1 MGTFSTMKIKL
12 QPQTKMSQVDI
23 LVKVKDQYG
32 IEVQHM
38 LDNVMIVKEGLFS
51 NLNLGAK
58 TMD

>member
-1 MGTFSTMKIKL
+1 MKIKL

-32 IEVQHM
+32 TEVQYM

-58 TMD
+58 TMY